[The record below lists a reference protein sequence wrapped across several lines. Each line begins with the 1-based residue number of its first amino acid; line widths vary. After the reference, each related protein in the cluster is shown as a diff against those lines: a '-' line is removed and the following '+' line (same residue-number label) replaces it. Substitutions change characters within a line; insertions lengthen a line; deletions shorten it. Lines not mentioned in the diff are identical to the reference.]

1 MFYIYYN
8 DRFKYWNF
16 LFLFIDIFMK
26 FIIYNDD
33 YGRIY
38 KFYIRYNDRI
48 LEVFLGYNYGI
59 T

>member
-16 LFLFIDIFMK
+16 LFLFIDIFMI

-38 KFYIRYNDRI
+38 RFYIRYND
-48 LEVFLGYNYGI
+48 
-59 T
+59 

>member
-16 LFLFIDIFMK
+16 LFLFIDIFMI

-33 YGRIY
+33 YG
-38 KFYIRYNDRI
+38 
-48 LEVFLGYNYGI
+48 
-59 T
+59 